1 MKTIKV
7 FIASSEELK
16 IERLE
21 FTDMLQQLNR
31 IFKPRGLEIEPVKWE
46 YLDASMGPLHKQEEY
61 NNELKTCEMCLVLY
75 WTRFGDYTKSELET
89 AYSELCAGRNPQKL
103 YVYFKDAEDI
113 TPELKAFKDSFATE
127 YGHFYCHFENVDT
140 MKLNFLLQFEAYQNK
155 TSEELLKVQDSCV
168 EVGGKPFV
176 ELKNIPF
183 AGNNPEYLQLQKQI
197 EITHARVLKYPD
209 EMEFRQELHDLQER
223 RKLMENSLLDTAK
236 LITKLSS
243 TVSSARFSEAMRL
256 FEVGDNKGANAV
268 LNLNE
273 ITHDAEDNAARI
285 DAAREIESE
294 SIKALESNI
303 EEFQLKIKTL
313 QNAMEEGWVNEV
325 ISIYAKSVTL
335 ARNRISLDKFFKLI
349 FNYALFL
356 QRNKQFYLAD
366 SLYDE
371 TLSVCRLLSAQYPD
385 EYDNKLALILT
396 DLGALHY
403 EMQKFDVAELE
414 YIEALKIRRCL
425 SKKNPCFYENDV
437 AGTLNN
443 LANLHCKTKHFDI
456 AEKEFIEA
464 LDIRRR
470 LAKESPDVY
479 EFKVATTLNNLAL
492 LYTDITRFNAAEKVF
507 MEALETFRHLSEKHP
522 EAYTS
527 YVAGTLNNL
536 AKLHMMT
543 KHLATAEKEYMESIA
558 YYRYLSMK
566 EPEVY
571 ASNVAMVLNSLA
583 NLHATIQR
591 FDIAEREYIEA
602 LNIRRHLLEQH
613 PNIYENHVAD
623 TQNSLAILHYLTQ
636 RFDIAEKE
644 FNDVLEK
651 FRCLSERYP
660 IYEESVGKTLYNLAN
675 LHKKI
680 QRFDIAEQE
689 YLDTLK
695 IFRRLAE
702 QPNKAYESYIS
713 GTLNSLANL
722 HTETQ
727 RFDIAEKEYI
737 EALEIRRRLA
747 ELHPD
752 AYESDLAMTLVN
764 FAILYIKTKRY
775 ELAIQK
781 LKEGLKIYQ
790 HMASYTYV
798 DKNKVNEIESLIEML
813 QTK

>member
-443 LANLHCKTKHFDI
+443 LA
-456 AEKEFIEA
+456 
-464 LDIRRR
+464 
-470 LAKESPDVY
+470 
-479 EFKVATTLNNLAL
+479 
-492 LYTDITRFNAAEKVF
+492 
-507 MEALETFRHLSEKHP
+507 
-522 EAYTS
+522 
-527 YVAGTLNNL
+527 
-536 AKLHMMT
+536 KLHMMT